1 MTLKEPRYSL
11 SNMAAEEERGADDL
25 SLAESVRWAVSRLS
39 SRLRAE
45 QPGGERPL
53 TRMGASILANLAH
66 GGPLTPSKLAA
77 IEGLQVQSL
86 TRVLNELD
94 ELGRIRRSRSTV
106 DARRQDITITTAGR
120 DALREHVRDGNVW
133 LAAALRSSL
142 TDAERGVLEIAA
154 GLLRTVAESPA
165 TTGDTSASSR
175 GEGAPPAL

>member
-1 MTLKEPRYSL
+1 MTV
-11 SNMAAEEERGADDL
+11 EEACGVDDL

-53 TRMGASILANLAH
+53 TRLGASVLANLAH
-66 GGPLTPSKLAA
+66 SGPLTASKLAA

-94 ELGRIRRSRSTV
+94 ELGRIRRSRSAV
-106 DARRQDITITTAGR
+106 DARRQDITITAAGQ

-154 GLLRTVAESPA
+154 DLLRAVAESTA
-165 TTGDTSASSR
+165 TTSDTSASSR